1 MTKVIDFRSDTVTLP
16 SAAMRDAMMS
26 APMGDD
32 VYGDDP
38 AANDLQE
45 FAADL
50 LGHECSL
57 FLPSGTQSNLVALL
71 THCQRGDEY
80 IVGADAHTYKYE
92 GGGAAALGGIQPQTV
107 AFGENGSLDL
117 DVVKCVIKE
126 DDFHFARTRLLCLE
140 NTQHG
145 RVQSVE
151 YMQTAREFA
160 HGHNLQIHLDGAR
173 MANAATSLGVSLKEI
188 AQCFDSVSLCL
199 SKGLGAPIGSLLFG
213 SKPFIQ
219 EACRWRKVTGGGMRQ
234 IGMLAAAGK
243 VALTDGFNRMQED
256 HDNAQYLARHL
267 DGMAGVTVRPG
278 WTQTNMVWL
287 EFNESCGEALSSA
300 LRESGVL
307 VSAYGKSCR
316 VVLHQNVDKGDVDK
330 LVSELGSFFA

>member
-1 MTKVIDFRSDTVTLP
+1 M
-16 SAAMRDAMMS
+16 
-26 APMGDD
+26 
-32 VYGDDP
+32 
-38 AANDLQE
+38 
-45 FAADL
+45 
-50 LGHECSL
+50 
-57 FLPSGTQSNLVALL
+57 
-71 THCQRGDEY
+71 
-80 IVGADAHTYKYE
+80 
-92 GGGAAALGGIQPQTV
+92 

-117 DVVKCVIKE
+117 DVVKSVIKE

-243 VALTDGFNRMQED
+243 IALTDGFNRMQED
-256 HDNAQYLARHL
+256 HDNAQYLARH
-267 DGMAGVTVRPG
+267 T
-278 WTQTNMVWL
+278 
-287 EFNESCGEALSSA
+287 
-300 LRESGVL
+300 
-307 VSAYGKSCR
+307 
-316 VVLHQNVDKGDVDK
+316 
-330 LVSELGSFFA
+330 